1 MFLLGVL
8 GLALVFADF
17 QFHLLS
23 SLRSSIGA
31 MATPFYYL
39 ADVPT
44 RLVNWGEQSIF
55 VSRDSL
61 VQENKRLKQEAGV
74 LRGRMLQMSALVA
87 ENGRLRELLNSQAA
101 LQSDNVVIAEIIGV
115 SPKPERHELVID
127 KGGREGISVGQPV
140 IDSHGLMGQV
150 TEVNP
155 LGSRV
160 MLITDA
166 SHAVPVQ
173 INRNGFRLVA
183 EGIGQVDE
191 LELRHV
197 SSTTDIQVGDLL
209 VTSGLGHRFPVG
221 YPVAE
226 VVSVVHDPGRP
237 FLKVLAR
244 PSAALNQSRH
254 VLLVYSSRQQAKEA
268 GAPP

>member
-1 MFLLGVL
+1 M
-8 GLALVFADF
+8 
-17 QFHLLS
+17 
-23 SLRSSIGA
+23 GA
-31 MATPFYYL
+31 AATPFYWL
-39 ADVPT
+39 ADAPSRV
-44 RLVNWGEQSIF
+44 LHWGEESVF
-55 VSRDSL
+55 VSRDAL
-61 VQENKRLKQEAGV
+61 VQENKRLEQEAGV
-74 LRGRMLQMSALVA
+74 LRARMLQMSALVA
-87 ENGRLRELLNSQAA
+87 ENGRLRELLNSQAM
-101 LQSDNVVIAEIIGV
+101 LKSDNVVIAEIIGV

-127 KGGREGISVGQPV
+127 KGSRHDITVGQPV
-140 IDSHGLMGQV
+140 IDASGLMGQV

-155 LGSRV
+155 LSARV

-183 EGIGQVDE
+183 EGIGRSDQ

-197 SSTTDIQVGDLL
+197 ASTTDIQVGDLL

-237 FLKVLAR
+237 FLKVIAS

-254 VLLVYSSRQQAKEA
+254 VLLVYSSRQAAGVEA
-268 GAPP
+268 DE